1 MKNMMAEGK
10 AAYMEEIELLIAAH
24 SVTTDQMKDEL
35 TQSREQVSNAVE
47 ENGMLKLARDCMVEQ
62 CRDLAVLLEET
73 KEKAAE
79 AQSKWEQ
86 ERILADGADVRNATS
101 AQQVGLIIAILFWIL
116 VLVTTMTL
124 FSGIYFLNYCN

>member
-10 AAYMEEIELLIAAH
+10 AAYTEEIELLIAAH

-86 ERILADGADVRNATS
+86 ERILADGADVRNAAS

-124 FSGIYFLNYCN
+124 FSGIHFLNYCN